1 MNRVVADAAQFL
13 TSEEVIEILH
23 RDPVLR
29 RVALTCVLPATR
41 VGDAWMFRR
50 SDLEAWIARQKQ

>member
-1 MNRVVADAAQFL
+1 MNRVTADAAQFL
-13 TSEEVIEILH
+13 SSDEVIEILH

-29 RVALTCVLPATR
+29 RVALTCVLKATR

-50 SDLEAWIARQKQ
+50 AELEAWIEQQKH